1 MFTEMLLVGGVTI
14 GLSYYRS
21 TMDKRLCKA
30 YATKW
35 LYLMKSL
42 NLINH
47 LGDTF
52 NPVKVNIIDSLIIF
66 TIKIPAGFTLTKL
79 LTIQEAIDSYFE
91 GVSIIEKIKFSDCC
105 IVKVITKNISD
116 YNFEPIKCSDSELYI
131 GKTLDNKNYTIDLNK
146 GAAHLLIGA
155 PSGKGKSF
163 LLASILTNLIYN
175 SSDKIDLYLLQTKKS
190 DVKIFE
196 SCKPTKYLASSLID
210 VETALKE
217 LVRISDERDALF
229 SKLAVKSISHYNLH
243 YPDSTLNRIYVITE
257 EISFFMPNDTDDE
270 ETKITKASC
279 LESLKTLVKVG
290 RSSGIHIISLC
301 QRSTIENIPS
311 LMKSMMIRISLGQIS
326 AIDSKNIIESD
337 SAIYLDDKECLTYGY
352 EPGEKVIHI
361 PTIDEDFNI
370 LQKYVKE
377 IKTHSTIGTNP
388 IECCIIRENNNITEK
403 RETNAVTEKIKTK
416 ENPNSKILDKNSID
430 KLKSSN
436 DKKDKKILYRKG
448 IYVADER
455 EVYKEC

>member
-1 MFTEMLLVGGVTI
+1 MVTEMLLVGGVTI
-14 GLSYYRS
+14 GLSYYRA
-21 TMDKRLCKA
+21 TMDKRLCKT
-30 YATKW
+30 YANKW
-35 LYLMKSL
+35 LNLMKSL
-42 NLINH
+42 NLVNN

-52 NPVKVNIIDSLIIF
+52 TPIKVTIIDSSIVF
-66 TIKIPAGFTLTKL
+66 TIKIPAGLTFSKL
-79 LTIQEAIDSYFE
+79 EATKEAIDSYFK
-91 GVSIIEKIKFSDCC
+91 GVSLIEKIKFSDCC

-116 YNFEPIKCSDSELYI
+116 YNFEPIKCSDSQLYI
-131 GKTLDNKNYTIDLNK
+131 GKTLDNENYIIDLNK
-146 GAAHLLIGA
+146 AAAHLLIGA

-190 DVKIFE
+190 DVRIFE
-196 SCKPTKYLASSLID
+196 HCKPTKYLASSLID

-229 SKLAVKSISHYNLH
+229 SKLAVKSISHYNSH
-243 YPDSTLNRIYVITE
+243 YPDSTLNRIYVVTE

-270 ETKITKASC
+270 ETKMIKASC
-279 LESLKTLVKVG
+279 LESLKTLVKAG

-352 EPGEKVIHI
+352 EPGEKTIHI
-361 PTIDEDFNI
+361 PNIDEDFNI

-377 IKTHSTIGTNP
+377 IKTPSTIGVNSKECP
-388 IECCIIRENNNITEK
+388 IVIKTNNIIEK
-403 RETNAVTEKIKTK
+403 PIFTEKIETK
-416 ENPNSKILDKNSID
+416 ENSNFKILDKNLIN
-430 KLKSSN
+430 KLNSSSN
-436 DKKDKKILYRKG
+436 KKDKRILHRKG
-448 IYVADER
+448 IYIADER